1 MGGNIIEF
9 EALRIKREG
18 ILEGILEGKRE
29 GNHEALCQVAL
40 NMIRAG
46 FSGNTIMQISGKS
59 RKEIDELAKSN
70 GFAVDWEE
78 KTAAN

>member
-18 ILEGILEGKRE
+18 ILEGKRE

-40 NMIRAG
+40 KMIRAG